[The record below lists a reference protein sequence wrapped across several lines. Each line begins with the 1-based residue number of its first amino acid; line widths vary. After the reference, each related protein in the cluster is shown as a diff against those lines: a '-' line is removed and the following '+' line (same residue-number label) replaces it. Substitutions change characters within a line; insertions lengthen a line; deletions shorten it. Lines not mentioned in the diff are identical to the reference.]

1 MTAFSDAT
9 CAAYN
14 KEVFKWTEGLHE
26 KIMNSYKY
34 KNIVPNAVIEGLIP
48 G

>member
-14 KEVFKWTEGLHE
+14 KEVFKMDRRASWKNHE
-26 KIMNSYKY
+26 
-34 KNIVPNAVIEGLIP
+34 VLQG
-48 G
+48 